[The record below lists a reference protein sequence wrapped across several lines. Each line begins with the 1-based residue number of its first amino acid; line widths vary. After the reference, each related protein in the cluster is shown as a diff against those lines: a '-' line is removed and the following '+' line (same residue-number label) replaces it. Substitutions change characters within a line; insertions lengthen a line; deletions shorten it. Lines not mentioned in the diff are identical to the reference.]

1 MAGLPGAGVGEEVVI
16 RFRNSV
22 SIAEHPIVD
31 LGPWL
36 QSDPGRYVQS
46 WEQARFDAM
55 VADMFGYNALQAG
68 MPQLDLLR
76 ANRMPFKAYAG
87 PVLPDPS
94 LAHDWGGTVLAR
106 PEALPFD
113 SQSIDL
119 LVLPHGLEMTAYP
132 HQVLREVDRVLVPEG
147 RVVSSGFNPWSLWG
161 ARNRM
166 PFLSPWLP
174 QPAGAQVSLHRLK
187 DWFKLLSF
195 EVDRGHFGCY
205 VPPFRTDKWIR
216 RSAFM
221 ESAGDRWWPVC
232 GAVYVVSAVKRVA
245 GMRLI
250 APAWKRKP
258 HRAGLRQATGVAVN
272 RGISHDEGST
282 RKFMTEHKK
291 YD

>member
-1 MAGLPGAGVGEEVVI
+1 M
-16 RFRNSV
+16 

-36 QSDPGRYVQS
+36 RSDPGCYVQA

-55 VADMFGYNALQAG
+55 VADMFGYHALQVG

-76 ANRMPFKAYAG
+76 ANRMPHKIYAG
-87 PVLPDPS
+87 PALPEPAQAHGWS
-94 LAHDWGGTVLAR
+94 GMALAL

-132 HQVLREVDRVLVPEG
+132 HEVLREVERVLVPEG
-147 RVVSSGFNPWSLWG
+147 RVVISGFNPWSLWG
-161 ARNRM
+161 VRNRM
-166 PFLSPWLP
+166 PYMPPWLP
-174 QPAGAQVSLHRLK
+174 EPVGAQVSLHRLK

-195 EVDRGHFGCY
+195 DVDRGHFGCY
-205 VPPFRTDKWIR
+205 VPPFRTEKWIK
-216 RSAFM
+216 RSSFM

-250 APAWKRKP
+250 APAWKRKQRHP
-258 HRAGLRQATGVAVN
+258 AVRRAAGVAVN
-272 RGISHDEGST
+272 RGISRDDGSV
-282 RKFMTEHKK
+282 
-291 YD
+291 